1 MIFYHVLSHR
11 KVFKPM
17 PKFRETIHQ
26 AHVSRLINAEEFCD
40 LYKPEN
46 PDLPHTSY
54 EYLGLDKMKDDVK

>member
-1 MIFYHVLSHR
+1 
-11 KVFKPM
+11 M